1 MRPPR
6 SPVARRAVALYS
18 DAPRGDRFHVW
29 FRWLTC
35 PFPAVER
42 ELPRT
47 GSVLEVGCGHGLFAL
62 YAALSSP
69 GRRVTGIDID
79 GDKIAVAEA
88 AAAHLDPGDP
98 PVEFLCTQLDALD
111 PDRGFDAV
119 VIIDVLYLLSPD
131 ARAALLDEAARRLS
145 PGGVIVVKEADRAP
159 RWKATLTVLQEL
171 VSTRVLRI
179 TEGERVEFAPPSEFV
194 EQLRR
199 AGLETSLVRADR
211 GYLHPHV
218 VISGRRR

>member
-6 SPVARRAVALYS
+6 SPAARRAVALYR

-29 FRWLTC
+29 FRWFTC

-42 ELPRT
+42 ELPRS
-47 GSVLEVGCGHGLFAL
+47 GSVLEVGCGHGLFSL

-79 GDKIAVAEA
+79 GDKIAVAEM
-88 AAAHLDPGDP
+88 AAAHLDSNSPR
-98 PVEFLCTQLDALD
+98 VEFCCLPLDGLA
-111 PDRGFDAV
+111 PARCFDAV
-119 VIIDVLYLLSPD
+119 VIIDVLYLLPPD
-131 ARAALLDEAARRLS
+131 ARAALLDEAIRRVN
-145 PGGVIVVKEADRAP
+145 PGGVIVVKEADRSP
-159 RWKATLTVLQEL
+159 RWKAMLTVLQEL
-171 VSTRVLRI
+171 VSTKVLRI
-179 TEGERVEFAPPSEFV
+179 TEGEQVEFAPPSEFV
-194 EQLRR
+194 EQLRA

-211 GYLHPHV
+211 GYVHPHV